1 MWHHLLTSKHFRYGT
16 LLMGLGAIGLA
27 LFGVFRIAAFS
38 YFGPITLPYTTPIDD
53 LSAILFF
60 GGLPVAEGIALYQWW
75 RTDRGAKAE
84 QLQAIPV
91 QATTPAI
98 ATLAKANITAVAMPV
113 ATPATTDLIFLD
125 AEGVLKFAGATV
137 ELPALKSEHLL
148 CRAMFKHPV
157 NKLVD
162 WTIPY
167 EEMTGE
173 ELNKVSHPDEYWK
186 AWHSLYDTT
195 KALNA
200 RVKQGLGIELFVK
213 WKDNTLKRT
222 R

>member
-1 MWHHLLTSKHFRYGT
+1 MWRHLFTSKHFRYGA
-16 LLMGLGAIGLA
+16 LLMGVGAIGLA
-27 LFGVFRIAAFS
+27 LFGVFRIYAFS
-38 YFGPITLPYTTPIDD
+38 YLGPITLPYTTPVDD

-75 RTDRGAKAE
+75 RGGNKIKTEEPRT
-84 QLQAIPV
+84 IPV
-91 QATTPAI
+91 QETAPL
-98 ATLAKANITAVAMPV
+98 ATLAKADITPV
-113 ATPATTDLIFLD
+113 ATPIAIPATTDLIFMD
-125 AEGVLKFAGATV
+125 AEGILKLDSTTV

-173 ELNKVSHPDEYWK
+173 ELNKMSHPDEYWK

-195 KALNA
+195 KALNT
-200 RVKQGLGIELFVK
+200 RVKQGLGIELLIR

>member
-1 MWHHLLTSKHFRYGT
+1 MWRHLLTSKHFRYGALFT
-16 LLMGLGAIGLA
+16 GIGAIGLA
-27 LFGVFRIAAFS
+27 VFGVFRIFAFS
-38 YFGPITLPYTTPIDD
+38 YYGPITLPYTTPIDD
-53 LSAILFF
+53 ISGLLFF
-60 GGLPVAEGIALYQWW
+60 GGIPVAESIALYQWLKEIW
-75 RTDRGAKAE
+75 LKRQGPQT
-84 QLQAIPV
+84 IPA
-91 QATTPAI
+91 QEPALI
-98 ATLAKANITAVAMPV
+98 VATLVKADTAPVAMSV
-113 ATPATTDLIFLD
+113 ATPAVAGLVFMD
-125 AEGVLKFAGATV
+125 AEGILRLGDATV

-195 KALNA
+195 KALNS